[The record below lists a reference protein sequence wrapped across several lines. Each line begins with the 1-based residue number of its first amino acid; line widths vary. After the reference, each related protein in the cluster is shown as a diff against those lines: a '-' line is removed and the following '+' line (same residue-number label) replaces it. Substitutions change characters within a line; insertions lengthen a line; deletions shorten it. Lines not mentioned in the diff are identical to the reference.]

1 MGFRVISL
9 KLPTDYSDEQ
19 LRKKIAKKLGL
30 KSFTFQIERKS
41 LDARKKNDIHWL
53 LNIAVS
59 SDGLKGGAPE
69 RAPSLNIPYKKR
81 SQKIVVVGSGPAGFF
96 AAYILQKAGFQTTL
110 LERGSDVQKREHEIT
125 TFEQTGKFSPTG
137 NYAFGEG
144 GAGTFSD
151 GKLTS
156 RTKGI
161 TAEKDFMI
169 SSYIKAGAPQ
179 EIGYMAHP
187 HVGTDNLRV
196 VVKNLREEFVRDGG
210 VFHFENMLDDVVLE
224 NGHVKSIIT
233 SKGELQP
240 DELILATGH
249 SAYETYRM
257 LIKRGVSFRAKNFA
271 IGYRAEHSQEI
282 INLAQWGREQLTG
295 VKAAEYRLT
304 AKSAGRPVYTFCMCP
319 GGMVVPATAYAD
331 TNIVN
336 GMSFY
341 QRNGRFANA
350 ACVAGVHPDELLGRE
365 ASALDALDYVENLEH
380 QFYNF
385 ANGYTAPF
393 CSIQDF
399 LKKTDSSS
407 KIKSSYPLGVQHAAL
422 WEMLPSIVTRS
433 IRTGLQEFSQKL
445 KGYDT
450 GNLIGLESK
459 TSAPVQVLRERPG
472 LCDGFD
478 NLYMVGE
485 GSGWAGGIISSGVD
499 GIRAAMSI
507 IEKYK

>member
-1 MGFRVISL
+1 MGFREITL

-19 LRKKIAKKLGL
+19 LQRTIGKKLGL

-53 LNIAVS
+53 LNVAVS
-59 SDGLKGGAPE
+59 SDGLKGGAPD

-81 SQKIVVVGSGPAGFF
+81 SQQIVVVGSGPAGFF
-96 AAYILQKAGFQTTL
+96 AAYVLQKAGFQTTIV
-110 LERGSDVQKREHEIT
+110 ERGSDVQKREYEIDH
-125 TFEQTGKFSPTG
+125 FERTGEFSPTG

-169 SSYIKAGAPQ
+169 SSYIRAGAPV
-179 EIGYMAHP
+179 EIGYLAHP

-196 VVKNLREEFVRDGG
+196 VVKNLRDEFLRDGG
-210 VFHFENMLDDVVLE
+210 VFHFETMLHDVSLE
-224 NGHVKSIIT
+224 NGHVKNMVT
-233 SKGELQP
+233 SAGELHA
-240 DELILATGH
+240 DEFVLATGH

-257 LIKRGVSFRAKNFA
+257 LIKRGLLFRAKNFA
-271 IGYRAEHSQEI
+271 IGYRAEHPQEI
-282 INLAQWGREQLTG
+282 INLAQWGREHLPG

-341 QRNGRFANA
+341 QRDGQFANA
-350 ACVAGVHPDELLGRE
+350 ACVAGVHAEELLGRE
-365 ASALDALDYVENLEH
+365 ASALEALDYVEELER

-385 ANGYTAPF
+385 AGGYTAPF
-393 CSIQDF
+393 CSIVDF
-399 LKKTDSSS
+399 LKKKESSTS
-407 KIKSSYPLGVQHAAL
+407 QKSSYPLGVRQAAL
-422 WEMLPSIVTRS
+422 WDMLPEIVTQS
-433 IRTGLQEFSQKL
+433 IRTGLLEFSQKI

-459 TSAPVQVLRERPG
+459 TSAPVQVLRERHG

-478 NLYMVGE
+478 NLYAVGE

-499 GIRAAMSI
+499 GIRAAMAI
-507 IEKYK
+507 VEKYN